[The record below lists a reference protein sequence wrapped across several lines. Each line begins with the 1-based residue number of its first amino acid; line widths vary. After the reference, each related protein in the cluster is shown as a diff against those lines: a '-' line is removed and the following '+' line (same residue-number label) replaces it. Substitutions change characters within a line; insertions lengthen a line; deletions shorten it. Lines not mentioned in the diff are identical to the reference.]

1 MTPDDS
7 VLSRLARRVTL
18 STVAVL
24 VVASGTAAAHGSGMG
39 GGAMGGGMA
48 GGGLYGGLLWM
59 GLWLAVPVLLA
70 VAVIRALDG
79 RRRADRPRDRRESD
93 ARRERP
99 D

>member
-1 MTPDDS
+1 MTPDDTATA
-7 VLSRLARRVTL
+7 RLARRVAL
-18 STVAVL
+18 STAAVL
-24 VVASGTAAAHGSGMG
+24 VVVSGTAAAHGSGMG

-48 GGGLYGGLLWM
+48 GGGLFGGLLWM

-70 VAVIRALDG
+70 VAVIRVLDG
-79 RRRADRPRDRRESD
+79 RGRADRPRDRRDGD

>member
-1 MTPDDS
+1 MASDDS
-7 VLSRLARRVTL
+7 VMSRLARRVALPTA
-18 STVAVL
+18 AVL

-39 GGAMGGGMA
+39 GGGMA
-48 GGGLYGGLLWM
+48 SGGLFGGLFWM

-79 RRRADRPRDRRESD
+79 RGRADRPRDRRESD

>member
-1 MTPDDS
+1 MASDDS
-7 VLSRLARRVTL
+7 VMSRLARRVALPTA
-18 STVAVL
+18 AVL

-39 GGAMGGGMA
+39 GGMAGGMGGG
-48 GGGLYGGLLWM
+48 GLFGGLFWM

-79 RRRADRPRDRRESD
+79 RGRADRPRDRRESD